1 MVPGRPRGLPEKG
14 PFRPGAA
21 VYDGPMTAE
30 AKTKL
35 GLCLCGGGVTG
46 AMYQVGC
53 LAALEDRVEAFRSG
67 NFDVYVGT
75 ASGATVA
82 TALAGGLSVQRMYR
96 ALLDPADDF
105 FPLQRNHLLRIDL
118 AELLRVFGTSI
129 AAARRVVS
137 SAATSPLDVNLWT
150 ELERFVD
157 SLPAGIFTLDPYE
170 RFVTEFMQRR
180 GIGLSFAEL
189 PKPLYIVANDLDA
202 GRRVVFG
209 DGELRDVP
217 VPRAI
222 IASSAIPILY
232 APVSH
237 DGRDYVDG
245 GVGDVAHVDIAE
257 EKGCRLIFVVNPMV
271 PVHAGSGGRDVPTG
285 HGPQKRVRDKGAIWV
300 YEQALRM
307 RSEARL
313 RVGLE
318 HFRSAHPSTDV
329 VVLEPKQS
337 DATLFMYS
345 PMNFAARRAI
355 LEEGYTSTMR
365 LLSDAESPLRRTLAA
380 HGLQVT

>member
-1 MVPGRPRGLPEKG
+1 MGI
-14 PFRPGAA
+14 
-21 VYDGPMTAE
+21 
-30 AKTKL
+30 

-53 LAALEDRVEAFRSG
+53 LAALEDRIESFQTGR
-67 NFDVYVGT
+67 FDVFIGT

-105 FPLQRNHLLRIDL
+105 FPLQRNHLLRIDV
-118 AELLRVFGTSI
+118 AELVRVFGTTI

-137 SAATSPLDVNLWT
+137 SAATSPLDVNVWN

-157 SLPAGIFTLDPYE
+157 SLPAGVFTLDPYE
-170 RFVTEFMQRR
+170 RFLSEFMARR
-180 GIGLSFAEL
+180 GIPESFKDL
-189 PKPLYIVANDLDA
+189 PRALYVVAHDLDA

-209 DGELRDVP
+209 QDPPHDITI
-217 VPRAI
+217 PRAI

-232 APVSH
+232 APVNH

-245 GVGDVAHVDIAE
+245 GIGDIAHVDIAE
-257 EKGCRLIFVVNPMV
+257 AKGCKLIVVVNPMV
-271 PVHAGSGGRDVPTG
+271 PVHAGERGGRDVPTG
-285 HGPQKRVRDKGAIWV
+285 HGPQRRVRDKGAIWV
-300 YEQALRM
+300 YEQAMRM
-307 RSEARL
+307 RNEAGLRL
-313 RVGLE
+313 RLDQ
-318 HFRSAHPSTDV
+318 FRGAHSGTDV

-355 LEEGYTSTMR
+355 LEEGYTSTVR
-365 LLSDAESPLRRTLAA
+365 LLADPDSALRTTLAK
-380 HGLQVT
+380 HGLNVIS

>member
-1 MVPGRPRGLPEKG
+1 M
-14 PFRPGAA
+14 
-21 VYDGPMTAE
+21 YDGAVSE
-30 AKTKL
+30 SGRTKL

-53 LAALEDRVEAFRSG
+53 LAALEDRVESFRSSS
-67 NFDVYVGT
+67 FDVFVGT

-82 TALAGGLSVQRMYR
+82 TSLAGGLSVQRMYR

-118 AELLRVFGTSI
+118 AEMMRGFGTTI

-137 SAATSPLDVNLWT
+137 SAATSPLDVNVWN

-157 SLPAGIFTLDPYE
+157 SLPAGLFTLDPYE
-170 RFVTEFMQRR
+170 KFISEFMQRR
-180 GIGLSFAEL
+180 GIPLRFDEL
-189 PKPLYIVANDLDA
+189 PRPLYIVANDLDA
-202 GRRVVFG
+202 GKRAVFG
-209 DGELRDVP
+209 EAELRDVP

-222 IASSAIPILY
+222 AASSAIPILY

-237 DGRDYVDG
+237 DGRDYVEG

-257 EKGCRLIFVVNPMV
+257 AQGCRLILVVNPMV
-271 PVHAGSGGRDVPTG
+271 PVHAGSGGRDIPTG
-285 HGPQKRVRDKGAIWV
+285 HGPGHRVRDKGALWV
-300 YEQALRM
+300 YQQAMRM

-313 RVGLE
+313 RLGLE
-318 HFRSAHPSTDV
+318 HFRATHPQTDV

-355 LEEGYTSTMR
+355 LEEGYTSTVRM
-365 LLSDAESPLRRTLAA
+365 LTDVDSPLRKTLIA
-380 HGLQVT
+380 HGLHVAS

>member
-1 MVPGRPRGLPEKG
+1 MSDPQR
-14 PFRPGAA
+14 
-21 VYDGPMTAE
+21 
-30 AKTKL
+30 AKI

-53 LAALEDRVEAFRSG
+53 LAALEDRVEGLAATS
-67 NFDVYVGT
+67 FDVLVGT

-105 FPLQRNHLLRIDL
+105 FPLQRNHLLRVDM
-118 AELLRVFGTSI
+118 AELLRGFGTTI
-129 AAARRVVS
+129 TAARRIVS
-137 SAATSPLDVNLWT
+137 TAATSPLDVNVWT

-157 SLPAGIFTLDPYE
+157 SLPAGVFTLDPYE
-170 RFVTEFMQRR
+170 KFITDFMLRR
-180 GIGLSFAEL
+180 GIPQRFEDL
-189 PKPLYIVANDLDA
+189 PRALYVVANDLDY

-209 DGELRDVP
+209 DGAFRDVP
-217 VPRAI
+217 VARAVA
-222 IASSAIPILY
+222 ASSAIPILY

-237 DGRDYVDG
+237 EGRDYVDG
-245 GVGDVAHVDIAE
+245 GIGDVAHIDIAE
-257 EKGCRLIFVVNPMV
+257 EKGCNLILVVNPMV
-271 PVHAGSGGRDVPTG
+271 PVHAGSDGREVPTG
-285 HGPQKRVRDKGAIWV
+285 HGPMRRVRDKGAIWV
-300 YEQALRM
+300 YEQAMRM

-313 RVGLE
+313 SVGLS
-318 HFRSAHPSTDV
+318 HFRASHPNTDV

-355 LEEGYTSTMR
+355 LEEGYTTTVR
-365 LLSDAESPLRRTLAA
+365 LLADTESPLRKTLEAR
-380 HGLQVT
+380 GLTVAS